1 MICRAVI
8 DTNVWVRVFLQNY
21 VNPPPQARYADILT
35 AFSAGEFIPIYSLE
49 MFEELLYI
57 LTESLVVAK
66 RYNLDP
72 VKAGAFVGLVL
83 TKAGECQQIT
93 GLLKISSDPKDD
105 MFIETA
111 YLGKVDYLVTD
122 DEDLFESGV
131 VAHLRTVGVKVVRPS
146 TFRAELRRR
155 RELADADD

>member
-1 MICRAVI
+1 M
-8 DTNVWVRVFLQNY
+8 
-21 VNPPPQARYADILT
+21 
-35 AFSAGEFIPIYSLE
+35 
-49 MFEELLYI
+49 
-57 LTESLVVAK
+57 
-66 RYNLDP
+66 
-72 VKAGAFVGLVL
+72 
-83 TKAGECQQIT
+83 
-93 GLLKISSDPKDD
+93 LKNSSDPKDD

-155 RELADADD
+155 RELADADE